1 MPGLPSTRP
10 APDLPAGP
18 RAALVVATSSYED
31 PELDQLRAPA
41 RDAEELVEVLA
52 NQDIAGFAVTSLINQ
67 AEPRI
72 RRAIG
77 AFLAN
82 RDSNDL
88 VLVYLSCHG
97 LLDTRGRLYFAAAD
111 TAKAQLGSTAL
122 ESAWLLDQ
130 LDECRARRQILILD
144 CCFSGAFARAGKGD
158 VDLQNRLTG
167 QGRGRAV
174 LTASRAGE
182 YSFEGIPLPGQ
193 AVAASVFTA
202 ALIEGMRTGA
212 ADVDGDGYV
221 TLDEAYSYAYNRVQS
236 QGSEQ
241 TPQRWLYGAEGTL
254 VLARNPAGISIVPAT
269 LPSALRTSLES
280 PYPNVRIGAV
290 NTLAEW
296 LAGADPAR
304 VLAAQLALQDVADND
319 APVVAAIARAHL
331 RTIDPVATV
340 APISVREPPPADQL
354 ALRLDQDRPA
364 EPPAPEAEVAPQT
377 EVTPEP
383 EPAAPVPVPVAVEPE
398 PEPVAP
404 IPVVV
409 GSAGTPAEAPD
420 IPVTL
425 LSPPPSVS
433 PPTGRRDVP
442 GATAAGHS
450 RHWRRFTPLMAAA
463 AVAVVAIG
471 SFVLVSLLGGKP
483 STPPDKT
490 AAAAS
495 VSVYGSV
502 PPQSGTPHAGSVTVA
517 LQPGDTPDWIL
528 PIIPSVDSSV
538 YNANDFISEMY
549 TPLYWTVNGITPA
562 VVDQMS
568 PVNPPIWT
576 DGDTTVT
583 FTLKP
588 WNWSNGTAISA
599 NDVLFTLDEIKAAV
613 KESPDNWADY
623 TSGDFPDDLVSATA
637 SNSNTVVI
645 TLRSPVNPVWF
656 EDDILAQINL
666 MPSSWAIDSVGGPT
680 LNYAN
685 PVDAAKIFSF
695 LDAAAKS
702 VGSYATNP
710 LWRTVDG
717 PYKLTAF
724 NSATGAFT
732 LAPNPG
738 YGGTHSTIY
747 PTLQGVPYASDEA
760 EFDAIKAGKIDV
772 GQVPQDDL
780 AQIPDVE
787 REGYNAFGA
796 PDFGFNAIF
805 YNFKDKTGDFGNIIG
820 QLYIRQAL
828 ASLEDEQEYIK
839 DYYGGYGTFV
849 YEPIPA
855 APNSPFTTPGAG
867 IDPYPFSI
875 AAAKELLTSH
885 GWNVIA
891 NGTDTCAN
899 SAGCGAG
906 IPKGTKLTFN
916 LISSTSPAYIGAEDK
931 DFATEARQAGIDI
944 TLVPGNFT
952 AMIVNDNDTVSSAN
966 DNAWAMEDFGGFT
979 DNTYPTTDGVFNST
993 GPSNL
998 GGYSD
1003 PTADELMNASVSGS
1017 NSDAV
1022 ESELAYL
1029 ASQQPCLFQPE
1040 PDNIWV
1046 WKNTLSGTTN
1056 SFESLTQYQLE
1067 PQLWYLTK

>member
-41 RDAEELVEVLA
+41 RDADELVEVLA

-122 ESAWLLDQ
+122 ESAWVLDQ

-144 CCFSGAFARAGKGD
+144 CCFSGAFARGGKGD
-158 VDLQNRLTG
+158 MDLQNRLTG

-221 TLDEAYSYAYNRVQS
+221 TLDEAYSYAYDRVQS
-236 QGSEQ
+236 RGSEQ

-331 RTIDPVATV
+331 RTINLVGAV
-340 APISVREPPPADQL
+340 APISVREP
-354 ALRLDQDRPA
+354 
-364 EPPAPEAEVAPQT
+364 
-377 EVTPEP
+377 EP
-383 EPAAPVPVPVAVEPE
+383 EPAAPLPVPVAGEPE
-398 PEPVAP
+398 PEPVEPIP

-409 GSAGTPAEAPD
+409 GSAGTPAEAAD

-425 LSPPPSVS
+425 LGRPPSVS
-433 PPTGRRDVP
+433 PPTGRRDAP

-450 RHWRRFTPLMAAA
+450 RHWRRLAPTMAAA
-463 AVAVVAIG
+463 TMAVVAIG

-483 STPPDKT
+483 STPRPGHT
-490 AAAAS
+490 AAATS

-502 PPQSGTPHAGSVTVA
+502 PPQSGTPHAGTATVA
-517 LQPGDTPDWIL
+517 FRPEDTPDWIL
-528 PIIPSVDSSV
+528 PIIPSVDNSV
-538 YNANDFISEMY
+538 YNTNDFISEMY

-568 PVNPPIWT
+568 PINPPIWT

-623 TSGDFPDDLVSATA
+623 TPGSFPDDLLSATA

-645 TLRSPVNPVWF
+645 TLRSPVNPEWF
-656 EDDILAQINL
+656 EDDILAQISL
-666 MPSSWAIDSVGGPT
+666 MPSSWAIDSTGGPT

-702 VGSYATNP
+702 LGSYATNP

-760 EFDAIKAGKIDV
+760 EFDALKAGKIDV

-796 PDFGFNAIF
+796 PDFGFNAII
-805 YNFKDKTGDFGNIIG
+805 YNFKDKTGDFSNIIG

-855 APNSPFTTPGAG
+855 APNSQFTTPGAG
-867 IDPYPFSI
+867 MDPYPFSI
-875 AAAKELLTSH
+875 ADAKELLTSH

-899 SAGCGAG
+899 SAECGTG
-906 IPKGTKLTFN
+906 IPKGTKLAFN
-916 LISSTSPAYIGAEDK
+916 LISNTSPAYIGEEDK

-944 TLVPGNFT
+944 TLVPSNFT
-952 AMIVNDNDTVSSAN
+952 AIIANDNDAVSSAN
-966 DNAWAMEDFGGFT
+966 DNAWAMEDFGGFAAL
-979 DNTYPTTDGVFNST
+979 TYPTTDGVFNST
-993 GPSNL
+993 GSANL

-1003 PTADELMNASVSGS
+1003 PTADELINASVSGS

-1046 WKNTLSGTTN
+1046 WKNTLSGTTD
-1056 SFESLTQYQLE
+1056 SFESLTQYELE